1 MLKCEQLSGASDV
14 TVLMVV
20 GAGRGPLVRA
30 SLAAADAAGRPL
42 RVYAVEKNANAV
54 VTLQNLVQSEGCAA
68 LGTAPTSQMQT
79 CSLCVSTRFLS
90 CQHVGA
96 CFTRHDWGTER
107 RHCARHRWSWQAN
120 PGQ

>member
-1 MLKCEQLSGASDV
+1 M

-54 VTLQNLVQSEGCAA
+54 ITLQNLVQSEGCAER
-68 LGTAPTSQMQT
+68 LPPP
-79 CSLCVSTRFLS
+79 CSNCAETLPAILDCGRVLS
-90 CQHVGA
+90 CYN
-96 CFTRHDWGTER
+96 WGRCKQVSVLLELA
-107 RHCARHRWSWQAN
+107 HKSGHQGYGEADY
-120 PGQ
+120 